1 MAQYIFGAGVAW
13 ATPLTDAYGNT
24 VTNGTPLQL
33 CVAQEITQEDSFETK
48 KLYGQN
54 QFPVDAGR
62 GKGSLSV
69 KAKFAQVNG
78 LTVSSL
84 YYGQTLSTGLDG
96 RVFDVAGA
104 VIPGT
109 PFQITPAV
117 PNSGTWSADM
127 GVRDDQNRPLTRVA
141 SAPATGQYSVSGG
154 GAYTFAAAD
163 TGKRV
168 YISFAYTATA
178 VQAPGSTRMT
188 VLNLPMGAAPTCRLD
203 VWFTKNGKQFCT
215 TYPNATATKMG
226 WGSKQDD
233 YMIPEIEFECMSDAA
248 GNVMYRSFS
257 E

>member
-33 CVAQEITQEDSFETK
+33 CVSQEISQEDSFETK

-104 VIPGT
+104 VIPAT
-109 PFQITPAV
+109 PFQVTATV
-117 PNSGTWSADM
+117 PDGGTWSADM
-127 GVRDDQNRPLTRVA
+127 GVRDDQNRPLTKVA
-141 SAPATGQYSVSGG
+141 SAPTTGQYSVAAGV
-154 GAYTFAAAD
+154 YTFAAAD

-178 VQAPGSTRMT
+178 VQAPGSTKMT

-226 WGSKQDD
+226 WSSKQDD
-233 YMIPEIEFECMSDAA
+233 YLIPEIEFECMSDAA